1 MLKRLHI
8 KLNEQPLFDEAYI
21 PSLRGRPPR
30 KRCRWLLADKDVYD
44 ITFRKNLTLLFVKF
58 QALGMNNFSLHFIQP
73 CGASLLAL
81 GELDPVGQA
90 QRA

>member
-21 PSLRGRPPR
+21 PSLRSRPPANAVDGYWR
-30 KRCRWLLADKDVYD
+30 TKMFTTLLFVQ
-44 ITFRKNLTLLFVKF
+44 NLTLLFVKF

-90 QRA
+90 

>member
-44 ITFRKNLTLLFVKF
+44 ITFRTKLNLV
-58 QALGMNNFSLHFIQP
+58 I
-73 CGASLLAL
+73 C
-81 GELDPVGQA
+81 
-90 QRA
+90 